1 MGKHIEY
8 DGLPPADF
16 VFPSKAAE
24 FEERI
29 EFMLLEV
36 RHIADGDMVA
46 YRASN
51 VFCSLQS
58 VVKRDGVRITGSQRD
73 RLLTAFARARYQVL
87 SLFPLSSEIELASTG
102 YDAIAGLIIW
112 WSESSVKRAQRPC
125 HLFTD
130 LHAYVRWLRNA
141 CHNIALLEQ
150 VQERAYNRRARAI
163 AELHERAV
171 A

>member
-1 MGKHIEY
+1 
-8 DGLPPADF
+8 
-16 VFPSKAAE
+16 
-24 FEERI
+24 
-29 EFMLLEV
+29 MLLDLGQ
-36 RHIADGDMVA
+36 IADGDMVA

-51 VFCSLQS
+51 LLCSLQNILRRNCERLS
-58 VVKRDGVRITGSQRD
+58 GHHRDQ
-73 RLLTAFARARYQVL
+73 LLVAFAKARRQIL
-87 SLFPLSSEIELASTG
+87 DLFTSQPEFDHVVAC

-112 WSESSVKRAQRPC
+112 GAEGSLDRAKRPA
-125 HLFTD
+125 HFHTD